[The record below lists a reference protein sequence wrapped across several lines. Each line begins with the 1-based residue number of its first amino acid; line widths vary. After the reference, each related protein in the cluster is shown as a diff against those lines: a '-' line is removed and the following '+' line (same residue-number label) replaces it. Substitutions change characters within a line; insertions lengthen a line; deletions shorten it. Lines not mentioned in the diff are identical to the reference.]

1 MVKINYGFEKRRK
14 EMEKKRRKEEKLK
27 AKAASKSAGLSDAS
41 SKPKEED
48 LPEGVIRE
56 RAPSDEPSKPG

>member
-14 EMEKKRRKEEKLK
+14 EMEKKRRKEDKLK
-27 AKAASKSAGLSDAS
+27 AKAASKAAGLSGAS

-48 LPEGVIRE
+48 PPAE
-56 RAPSDEPSKPG
+56 